1 VTRRAGAAL
10 VIVSVAVRKP
20 LLVTGFSPN
29 CRSNSFRFRADS
41 FGVMLSAAKSGDSD
55 DCDGIESDPFPNLKV
70 FDPKDLRLYYE
81 KTKQILLT
89 QGSRNQNGGDAKEN
103 TQSCLSSLSLQPTNI
118 SDNKTTSTTKAFSLQ
133 HFEPR
138 HRKSMMRC
146 VLNQF
151 HSDSSR
157 KVSKTD
163 FQQRLRLLERKQ
175 RWRMT
180 CLLLFGDISFHGSV
194 SNEEMLKHWWESGV
208 IQDELAPG
216 LIEGI
221 REYRETRDSDEPPMK
236 PINMVSEE
244 KDDPKRFLSRLARGR
259 TYKGNFRSVLEDYV
273 DTSNQKHNDK
283 LIPLYDKITGGD
295 ASRKLSCDESNQR
308 EVELL
313 RSFIDELEEDTKAED
328 NNEKADKSI
337 REPSTLVVNSEQI
350 SLMRKIC
357 DLDIFSSPP
366 QSKSGILSSGS
377 PSVDDGGRSVG
388 KKGERDLES
397 FLVRKHEAGG
407 TRSSKDFSG
416 SRVLSPV
423 WVRPKHK
430 NRRNTKE
437 KCRYVL
443 EIPRLQDVENNGSI
457 SKNKKTKTNSYVSQ
471 GTTSEFDAMVVRVIN
486 SDASDESQGSILP
499 IMAIREVWD
508 AKATLDPSALFD
520 VLDKKARSL
529 EKILCDENSN
539 VVNLS
544 NSAFASRD
552 GEATTVL
559 EEKHGVKMNAKEG
572 ANFVVLPLQE
582 NKKTSSYD
590 RTDANTTCS
599 ATANPASSL
608 VYRVGIDPPQMMNDD
623 GENPGGYGRYESLPQ
638 IGVFASKMISPGA
651 AARRIQTI
659 VYEGLLETDLSTVKG
674 VVCQHQGD
682 GGTGDPTFKD
692 DDALHCNRL
701 LQDRSVEIVERILR
715 LIDTLKPIVVVE
727 RFASKR

>member
-1 VTRRAGAAL
+1 M
-10 VIVSVAVRKP
+10 
-20 LLVTGFSPN
+20 VTGFSRY

-41 FGVMLSAAKSGDSD
+41 FGVMISAAKIGGSD

-89 QGSRNQNGGDAKEN
+89 QGSRNQNRGDAKGN
-103 TQSCLSSLSLQPTNI
+103 SQSSLSSLSTKI
-118 SDNKTTSTTKAFSLQ
+118 SDNKTISTTKAYSLQ

-163 FQQRLRLLERKQ
+163 FQQRLRFLERKQ

-180 CLLLFGDISFHGSV
+180 RLLLFGDISFHGSV
-194 SNEEMLKHWWESGV
+194 GSEAMLQHWWESGV
-208 IQDELAPG
+208 IRDELAPG

-221 REYRETRDSDEPPMK
+221 REYRDARDSDVPPMK
-236 PINMVSEE
+236 PLNMVDEE

-259 TYKGNFRSVLEDYV
+259 TYKGNFRNILEDYV
-273 DTSNQKHNDK
+273 VTNNQKYNDE
-283 LIPLYDKITGGD
+283 LIPFYDRITGGD
-295 ASRKLSCDESNQR
+295 ASRKPNCDESNQH
-308 EVELL
+308 EEELL
-313 RSFIDELEEDTKAED
+313 RLFIDELQDDTKAED

-337 REPSTLVVNSEQI
+337 IEPSTLVVNREQI
-350 SLMRKIC
+350 SLLRNIC

-366 QSKSGILSSGS
+366 PTKSGISSSGS

-388 KKGERDLES
+388 KKGERDLER
-397 FLVRKHEAGG
+397 FLVRKHETGE
-407 TRSSKDFSG
+407 TCSSKDFSG

-443 EIPRLQDVENNGSI
+443 EIPRLQDVENNGSN
-457 SKNKKTKTNSYVSQ
+457 SRNNKTKTNGYVSQ

-529 EKILCDENSN
+529 ETILCDENSN

-544 NSAFASRD
+544 NSAVASRD
-552 GEATTVL
+552 SEALTVL
-559 EEKHGVKMNAKEG
+559 EEKNIVKMNAKEG
-572 ANFVVLPLQE
+572 ANFVVLPLRE

-590 RTDANTTCS
+590 RTDADATCS
-599 ATANPASSL
+599 ATANPASPL
-608 VYRVGIDPPQMMNDD
+608 VYRVGIEPPQVTNDD
-623 GENPGGYGRYESLPQ
+623 GNNSGDYGRYESIPQ
-638 IGVFASKMISPGA
+638 IGVFASKMIGPGA

-659 VYEGLLETDLSTVKG
+659 VYESLLETDLCTVKG
-674 VVCQHQGD
+674 VVSQHQGD
-682 GGTGDPTFKD
+682 GGTGNPSLKD

-715 LIDTLKPIVVVE
+715 LIDTLRPIVVVE
-727 RFASKR
+727 MFASKR

>member
-1 VTRRAGAAL
+1 M
-10 VIVSVAVRKP
+10 IVSVAFRKP
-20 LLVTGFSPN
+20 FLVTGFSPN
-29 CRSNSFRFRADS
+29 FRSNCFRFRSDI
-41 FGVMLSAAKSGDSD
+41 FGAMLSATNIGGND
-55 DCDGIESDPFPNLKV
+55 DCDGGESDPFPNLKV
-70 FDPKDLRLYYE
+70 FDPEDLRLYYE

-89 QGSRNQNGGDAKEN
+89 QDSRNQNRGDAKN
-103 TQSCLSSLSLQPTNI
+103 NVQSSLSSLSLQST
-118 SDNKTTSTTKAFSLQ
+118 SSTTKVFSLQ

-151 HSDSSR
+151 HSDTSR

-163 FQQRLRLLERKQ
+163 FQQRLRLLERKR

-180 CLLLFGDISFHGSV
+180 RLLLFGDISFHGCV
-194 SNEEMLKHWWESGV
+194 GDKEMLQHWWESGV

-216 LIEGI
+216 LAEGI
-221 REYRETRDSDEPPMK
+221 REYRDTRDNDVPPMK
-236 PINMVSEE
+236 PLNTVDEE

-259 TYKGNFRSVLEDYV
+259 TYKGNFRSLLEDYV
-273 DTSNQKHNDK
+273 VTSNQECNGD
-283 LIPLYDKITGGD
+283 LIALYDKITGGD
-295 ASRKLSCDESNQR
+295 QSRKPSCDECNQR

-313 RSFIDELEEDTKAED
+313 RLFIDELEEDAKAER
-328 NNEKADKSI
+328 NNKKADESI
-337 REPSTLVVNSEQI
+337 IEPSTLMVNSEQV
-350 SLMRKIC
+350 SLLRNIC

-366 QSKSGILSSGS
+366 PSNSGISSSGS
-377 PSVDDGGRSVG
+377 PPVDDGGRSVG

-397 FLVRKHEAGG
+397 FLVRKHETGG
-407 TRSSKDFSG
+407 TGSSKEFSG

-443 EIPRLQDVENNGSI
+443 EIPRLQDAENNGSMG
-457 SKNKKTKTNSYVSQ
+457 NYNKTKTNGYVSQ
-471 GTTSEFDAMVVRVIN
+471 GTTSEFDAMVVRVVN
-486 SDASDESQGSILP
+486 SDASNESEDSILP

-529 EKILCDENSN
+529 EMILCDENSN

-544 NSAFASRD
+544 NATIAHGDS
-552 GEATTVL
+552 EAATLL
-559 EEKHGVKMNAKEG
+559 EEKNSEKMNANDG
-572 ANFVVLPLQE
+572 ANFVVLPLRE

-590 RTDANTTCS
+590 RTDVGATSST
-599 ATANPASSL
+599 TANSASPM
-608 VYRVGIDPPQMMNDD
+608 VYRVGIEPPQVTNDV
-623 GENPGGYGRYESLPQ
+623 GKYPGDYGRYESIPQ
-638 IGVFASKMISPGA
+638 IGVFASKMIGPGA

-674 VVCQHQGD
+674 VLRQHQD
-682 GGTGDPTFKD
+682 DDATDNPILKD
-692 DDALHCNRL
+692 DDPLHCNRL
-701 LQDRSVEIVERILR
+701 LQDRSVEIVERILS
-715 LIDTLKPIVVVE
+715 LIDTLRPIVVVE
-727 RFASKR
+727 MSKSNQ